1 MKVGDLIKVKECSIE
16 EEHHWDRDPCDC
28 FFCNYESSRVGV
40 VMEYHTHEIT
50 DDDEVENE
58 CWDVLFDCGI
68 WQVYLSDIA
77 SGEIAVVSEA
87 KNKNA
92 GVAQW

>member
-1 MKVGDLIKVKECSIE
+1 VKTGDLIKIRECFPE
-16 EEHHWDRDPCDC
+16 QERHWDRDSCDC
-28 FFCNYESSRVGV
+28 FFCNHESSRVGV

-58 CWDVLFDCGI
+58 HWDVLFDCGI

-77 SGEIAVVSEA
+77 SGEVRVVSESR
-87 KNKNA
+87 
-92 GVAQW
+92 